1 MSAEGSPPP
10 GLLELA
16 ATLESLERQERI
28 ETLISIAER
37 YRGVPESVAR
47 RPYPE
52 ERLVPGC
59 ESRAYV
65 WATPRA
71 DGTLDFHFAVE
82 NPQGL
87 SARAF
92 AVILGDELSGRSP
105 DEVLAVPTEYADASG
120 KCSSNGVI
128 GLVVPRPKKPFDRI
142 RIRSTEFVEKM
153 SGSAVVVPNSRPGIV
168 G

>member
-105 DEVLAVPTEYADASG
+105 DEVLAVPT
-120 KCSSNGVI
+120 
-128 GLVVPRPKKPFDRI
+128 
-142 RIRSTEFVEKM
+142 
-153 SGSAVVVPNSRPGIV
+153 GIV
-168 G
+168 ERLFGNELSLGKSLGLSGMLQAAQREVRRRPAPAVA